1 MEMQSAISAGT
12 EISVTQEKGNFGE
25 QTVNKIIE
33 ILLGRLLDAERI
45 QVRIKAKLKQL
56 TRGEIDAIAIEMS
69 GFLVRRHLRVAQFQ
83 LHIGAVAVNI
93 QNAIRR
99 KIEMLHPSEGWLR
112 MVMTQEQLTSSLI
125 AELSTSQ
132 QIGCELR
139 KDGAIALSFSTGEN
153 WVASYTTKPRIEPD
167 GNGVVLE
174 RYRVEGK
181 ELPEEV
187 VTDAIAH
194 VAHILSLGDLANRGT
209 RFHIQQI
216 DIEPG
221 KATVQATARI
231 EQFPSA

>member
-12 EISVTQEKGNFGE
+12 EISVTQDKGNFGE

-112 MVMTQEQLTSSLI
+112 MVVTQEQLTSSLI
-125 AELSTSQ
+125 AELSPSQ

-139 KDGAIALSFSTGEN
+139 GDGAIALSFSTGEN
-153 WVASYTTKPRIEPD
+153 WVAIYTTELRIEPD

-174 RYRVEGK
+174 RSGVEGK
-181 ELPEEV
+181 EAL
-187 VTDAIAH
+187 DAIAH

-216 DIEPG
+216 DIAAG